1 MKHVVIPHKKRI
13 FIITLLYVF
22 WVVGFTYS
30 STLFEKKS
38 LYNELD
44 RQLEDAAITA
54 RLILPA
60 TLHFKGMQ
68 ADSLTTEQSY
78 NNILQ
83 LSAFTD
89 QRDVTYLYTLILRDE
104 KVFFTSSSATP
115 EERESGEN
123 LSFYFDHYND
133 VDPRVFDIFNHKQ
146 KTYLEYTDQWGT
158 FRSVFI
164 PSYSE
169 DGTFYIAVAD
179 LSISHIEALLNQQI
193 YRSLAIAVLFL
204 LFGYPLYREATTRLT
219 TITNEQRET
228 IQRQTSNLR
237 LSEERLNHAMSS
249 AQQSWFDINLLTGD
263 VEVSDAFPKLL
274 GLEHTRLKFNLNIW
288 QRNIHPNDKDYVFN
302 FFKKCLE
309 TGQPTAAEYRIKTA
323 IGNWQWLSSVGQIIE
338 WDENNKPNRMIGIHR
353 NITDQKR
360 SELVLQALA
369 ETGTSAEES
378 DIFRTIVRQL
388 ALSHDMRY
396 AFLATINEDNNAQAD
411 IIAVWANDDFAEN
424 FSYSLIGTPCATV
437 INDDDTVNCWH
448 HDIQKLFPDDLMLV
462 DMEADSYVGVA
473 LKDRTGKTIG
483 LLSMLD
489 DKPMP
494 NYQTTAG
501 LLKSLAARAAIEIE
515 LVKSSVEREQTAAA
529 LHQNQEQVLQN
540 QRVLLNLGKENFL
553 DQNDAFTK
561 IIVADAQQL
570 EISRVSV
577 WLFNEDRTAFIC
589 QALYNHGKLETEL
602 PTLKIVDYPHYFE
615 ALNDNGI
622 IVADDAQHHPSLQEF
637 REAYLIPLGITS
649 MLDTP
654 IRVRGKVVGINCHEH
669 VGDKRIW
676 TREVEDFARS
686 ISDLCAKALLDG
698 ERKHA
703 EALLLES
710 EARLRLSQES
720 GGVGTWEYNFITNE
734 SFCSENVFQQL
745 KFPRTTKNNGWYD
758 VLSAIIPEDH
768 IHVNKVI
775 NRHTSESKDI
785 DVEYR
790 IIDIEGDKRWMRTKG
805 TVEFDANGTRI
816 KMRGTIQDIT
826 AQKSAEDKLSFM
838 AHYDGLTQLPNRAL
852 FADRFNQTVAH
863 SKRTNTMVA
872 ICFLD
877 LDDFKPVND
886 NFGHDV
892 GDQLLIEVAGRI
904 KETLREEDTVS
915 RQGGDEFA
923 LLLGNLESY
932 AQCEQLLNRVRS
944 ALAQPYFID
953 DYPHKISASIGT
965 TIYPLDDTD
974 LDTLLRHADQAMYQA
989 KQAGKNQQQ
998 IFNAAHDQQLV
1009 QQQSKL
1015 QEIKQALVNKEF
1027 QLYYQPKVNMKTGK
1041 VFGAEALIR
1050 WIHPKKGLI
1059 PPLDF
1064 LPLINGTDLEIQI
1077 GGWVINQA
1085 LKQMNNWL
1093 QQDIKLEVSIN
1104 ISSHHLESPVFFD
1117 QLNESLHKHPDVD
1130 SQSLQLEILESS
1142 ALGDLNIISGIIQR
1156 CQNKIGVTVA
1166 LDDFGTGYSSLTH
1179 LRNLSANT
1187 IKIDQSFVRNMLEDD
1202 DDLAII
1208 EGIIGLAKAFNRDVI
1223 AEGVETAEH
1232 GVLLMHIGCEC
1243 AQGYGIARPM
1253 PADELPHWMQH
1264 YMPDESWSILSG
1276 STWEISNQSLPL
1288 VIAKNDLINWVE
1300 EIFHVLNGH
1309 TLRFELGELN
1319 NHNECRLG
1327 NWYNN
1332 QGKKQF
1338 GHLKAFQELEVIH
1351 IDVHSTGHQI
1361 IQLYNEG
1368 NKESAILLSKK
1379 LLTLKSN
1386 LLESLDILQKQI
1398 NFSVTSM
1405 TKQ

>member
-1 MKHVVIPHKKRI
+1 MKQVVIPHKNKI
-13 FIITLLYVF
+13 LIVALLYVF
-22 WVVGFTYS
+22 WVIGFTYFS
-30 STLFEKKS
+30 ALHEKEV
-38 LYNELD
+38 LYQQLD
-44 RQLEDAAITA
+44 TQLEDAALSA
-54 RLILPA
+54 QLILPT
-60 TLHFKGMQ
+60 TLHYNGMQ
-68 ADSLTTEQSY
+68 ADSLTAEHSY
-78 NNILQ
+78 NNLLA

-89 QRDVTYLYTLILRDE
+89 QRDIIYLYTLILRDE

-115 EERESGEN
+115 EERESGEK

-133 VDPRVFDIFNHKQ
+133 VDLRVIDIFKNKK

-179 LSISHIEALLNQQI
+179 LSISHIQALLKKQV
-193 YRSLAIAVLFL
+193 YRSLVIALLFL
-204 LFGYPLYREATTRLT
+204 LFGYPLYRVATSRLET
-219 TITNEQRET
+219 MNKEQEET
-228 IQRQTSNLR
+228 ILRQISSLR
-237 LSEERLNHAMSS
+237 LSEERLNHAMVS
-249 AQQSWFDINLLTGD
+249 AQQSWFDVNLQTGD
-263 VEVSDAFPKLL
+263 VEVSNEFSTLMDLPLT
-274 GLEHTRLKFNLNIW
+274 HLKFDLDLW
-288 QRNIHPNDKDYVFN
+288 QRNIHPDDKAGVLS
-302 FFKKCLE
+302 FFDECLE
-309 TGQPTAAEYRIKTA
+309 TGGPTTAQYRIKNA
-323 IGNWQWLSSVGQIIE
+323 KGNWQWLSSVGQNIE
-338 WDENNKPNRMIGIHR
+338 WDENNKPNRMIGMLR

-360 SELVLQALA
+360 NELVLQTLA

-388 ALSHDMRY
+388 ALLHDVRY
-396 AFLATINEDNNAQAD
+396 AFVATINEENNAQAD
-411 IIAVWANDDFAEN
+411 VIAIWANDKFAEN
-424 FSYSLIGTPCATV
+424 FSYSLIGTPCANV
-437 INDDDTVNCWH
+437 INDDDTVDFWP
-448 HDIQKLFPDDLMLV
+448 HDIQQLFPEDLMLV

-494 NYQTTAG
+494 NYKTTEG
-501 LLKSLAARAAIEIE
+501 LFTSLAARAAIEIE
-515 LVKSSVEREQTAAA
+515 LVKSAVEREQTAAA

-540 QRVLLNLGKENFL
+540 QRVLLNLSKENFL
-553 DQNDAFTK
+553 DQNDAFTQ

-570 EISRVSV
+570 EVSRVSV

-589 QALYNHGKLETEL
+589 QSLYSHGKLETEL
-602 PTLKIVDYPHYFE
+602 PTLQTVDYPHYFE

-637 REAYLIPLGITS
+637 REGYLIPLGITS

-669 VGDKRIW
+669 IGAKRIW
-676 TREVEDFARS
+676 TREAQDFARS

-698 ERKHA
+698 ERKYA
-703 EALLLES
+703 EALLRES

-720 GGVGTWEYNFITNE
+720 GDVGTWEYNFITNE
-734 SFCSENVFQQL
+734 SFCSDNIFQQL
-745 KFPRTTKNNGWYD
+745 KFPRSTENQAWDD
-758 VLSAIIPEDH
+758 VLKAIIPEDY

-775 NRHTSESKDI
+775 NCHVSKSKYI

-790 IIDIEGDKRWMRTKG
+790 MTDIEGDERWMRTKG
-805 TVEFDANGTRI
+805 TVEFDSSGTRI

-826 AQKSAEDKLSFM
+826 AQKSAEEKLNFM
-838 AHYDGLTQLPNRAL
+838 AHYDGLTQLPNREL
-852 FADRFNQTVAH
+852 FADRFNQAVAQ
-863 SKRTNTMVA
+863 SKRTNKMVA

-877 LDDFKPVND
+877 LDNFKPVND

-904 KETLREEDTVS
+904 KKTIREEDTVS

-923 LLLGNLESY
+923 FLLGNLESY
-932 AQCEQLLNRVRS
+932 AQCEQLLNRIRS
-944 ALAQPYFID
+944 ALAQPCIID

-965 TIYPLDDTD
+965 TIFPLDNTD

-998 IFNAAHDQQLV
+998 LFNTAHDQQLV
-1009 QQQSKL
+1009 HQQSKL

-1027 QLYYQPKVNMKTGK
+1027 QLYYQPKVNMKTGR

-1117 QLNESLHKHPDVD
+1117 QLNDSLHKHPDVD

-1142 ALGDLNIISGIIQR
+1142 ALGDLNIISGIIQS
-1156 CQNKIGVTVA
+1156 CQDKIGVTVA

-1232 GVLLMHIGCEC
+1232 GVLLMRIGCEC

-1276 STWEISNQSLPL
+1276 SKWEIRNLPL
-1288 VIAKNDLINWVE
+1288 VMAKNDHIKWVE

-1309 TLRFELGELN
+1309 TLRFELDELT

-1338 GHLKAFQELEVIH
+1338 GHLEAFQELEAIH
-1351 IDVHSTGHQI
+1351 IDVHNTGHQI
-1361 IQLYNEG
+1361 IQLYIEG
-1368 NKESAILLSKK
+1368 NKESAFLLSKE
-1379 LLTLKSN
+1379 LLILKSKV
-1386 LLESLDILQKQI
+1386 LESLDILQKQVD
-1398 NFSVTSM
+1398 FSITSM
-1405 TKQ
+1405 TSSKQ